1 MAELQLIYTT
11 WPDAALAETAA
22 RILLEERLIACANI
36 FPAGRSIFRW
46 EGQIQAEAETV
57 VILKTG
63 AGRASAVRERVSAL
77 HPYDTP
83 AIVGI
88 PALDGATSAS
98 FAAWVDA
105 ETRG

>member
-11 WPDAALAETAA
+11 WPDAALAENAA
-22 RILLEERLIACANI
+22 HTLLEERLIACANI
-36 FPAGRSIFRW
+36 FPAGRSVFRW
-46 EGQIQAEAETV
+46 EGEVQAEAETV
-57 VILKTG
+57 MILKTG
-63 AGRASAVRERVSAL
+63 AGRASAVRDRVSAL

-88 PALDGATSAS
+88 PALDGATCAN
-98 FAAWVDA
+98 FAAWVVA